1 MLDANKF
8 NYFMRNFNL
17 MDLIKVFNIIKLLN
31 LYQKQCLIK
40 TF

>member
-31 LYQKQCLIK
+31 LYIK
-40 TF
+40 SNI